1 MRVLVTGA
9 TGFIGSH
16 VVRALVARGDSVR
29 ILRRAASPLEL
40 LEDLKVEHAIGDIL
54 DPPSLPAA
62 CEGIEALV
70 HCAAQ
75 MGSGGGGLAARLE
88 SHIDGTH
95 NVLKAATAAG
105 VRRFLYT
112 SSVAALG
119 LPDHAPAST
128 DDGIQPLDETHD
140 WHGDSSRWA
149 YGHAKHQAEQLV
161 RRVAQQ
167 GIEAIILNPALVIGP
182 GDRNRVSN
190 GLIWHMLHGRVPPLV
205 PGGLNVV
212 DIRDVVDGFL
222 AALDRGRSGQR
233 YILCGENRTLSDV
246 IRTTALVIGR
256 RPPHLRV
263 PLRAA
268 RTAGGMAAGLGAI
281 LRLPVTLDLL
291 RMAGLY
297 FYYDGSK
304 ARRELGLSSPRRF
317 APAAMTAADWYRRR
331 RPGPP
336 SAGPL

>member
-1 MRVLVTGA
+1 M
-9 TGFIGSH
+9 
-16 VVRALVARGDSVR
+16 
-29 ILRRAASPLEL
+29 
-40 LEDLKVEHAIGDIL
+40 
-54 DPPSLPAA
+54 PSLPAA
-62 CEGIEALV
+62 CDGIEVVV

-88 SHIDGTH
+88 SHIDGTR
-95 NVLKAATAAG
+95 NMLKAATAAG
-105 VRRFLYT
+105 ARRFLYT

-119 LPDHAPAST
+119 LPKHAPAST
-128 DDGIQPLDETHD
+128 DDGIQPLDETHE
-140 WHGDSSRWA
+140 WQGDPSRWA

-161 RRVAQQ
+161 RRAAQQ
-167 GIEAIILNPALVIGP
+167 GIEAIVLNPALVIGP

-212 DIRDVVDGFL
+212 DIRDVTDGFL
-222 AALDRGRSGQR
+222 AALDRGRSAQR

-246 IRTTALVIGR
+246 IRTTAQVIGR
-256 RPPHLRV
+256 RPPRLRV
-263 PLRAA
+263 PLRVA

-281 LRLPVTLDLL
+281 LRLRRTLDLL

-304 ARRELGLSSPRRF
+304 ARSELGLGSPRRF
-317 APAAMTAADWYRRR
+317 APAVMASAEWYRRR
-331 RPGPP
+331 MAGLHP
-336 SAGPL
+336 AGPL